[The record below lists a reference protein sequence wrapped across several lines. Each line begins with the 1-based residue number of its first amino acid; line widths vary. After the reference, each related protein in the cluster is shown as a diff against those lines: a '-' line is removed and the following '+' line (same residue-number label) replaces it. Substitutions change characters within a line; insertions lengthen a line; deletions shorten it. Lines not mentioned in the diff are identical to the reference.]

1 MGLLSASTEAGW
13 QAQEKIKL
21 EAINLETIGE
31 INLNRTEIR
40 LSGAGGQGIV
50 LAGQILGQ
58 AASLY
63 EKGKSAT
70 FTQSYGPEARGGSCS
85 AEVVISNKT
94 VGYPYVISP
103 QVLVI
108 MSQEAYNKYT
118 QNLSPGTLVIIDT
131 DLVKPDPN
139 NNLKILSIPATS
151 LARDL
156 GRVVVANII
165 MLGFMAAVSDAV
177 SAKALKESILATVPE
192 GTGEFNIKAFTAGY
206 DYGQKHGKKS

>member
-1 MGLLSASTEAGW
+1 MS
-13 QAQEKIKL
+13 
-21 EAINLETIGE
+21 
-31 INLNRTEIR
+31 RTEVR

-70 FTQSYGPEARGGSCS
+70 FTQSYGPEARGGACS
-85 AEVVISNKT
+85 AEVVISNES
-94 VGYPYVISP
+94 VGYPYVVNP

-108 MSQEAYNKYT
+108 MSQEAYNRYVPG
-118 QNLSPGTLVIIDT
+118 LSPKTLVIIDP
-131 DLVKPDPN
+131 DLVKPGASHN
-139 NNLKILSIPATS
+139 TNILSIPATS
-151 LARDL
+151 LARDM

-165 MLGFMAAVSDAV
+165 MLGFLATVSNVV

-206 DYGQKHGKKS
+206 EYGQKHGKNS

>member
-1 MGLLSASTEAGW
+1 MSRKEV
-13 QAQEKIKL
+13 
-21 EAINLETIGE
+21 
-31 INLNRTEIR
+31 R

-85 AEVVISNKT
+85 AEVVISNES
-94 VGYPYVISP
+94 VGYPYVINP

-118 QNLSPGTLVIIDT
+118 KGVRPDTLIIVDE
-131 DLVKPDPN
+131 DLVKPNPTN
-139 NNLKILSIPATS
+139 SPKLLSIPATR
-151 LARDL
+151 LAREM
-156 GRVVVANII
+156 GRVVVANIV
-165 MLGFMAAVSDAV
+165 MLGFVAAVSDVV

-192 GTGEFNIKAFTAGY
+192 GTGEFNIKAFTVGY
-206 DYGQKHGKKS
+206 EYGQKHGKNS

>member
-1 MGLLSASTEAGW
+1 LS
-13 QAQEKIKL
+13 
-21 EAINLETIGE
+21 
-31 INLNRTEIR
+31 RTEVR

-70 FTQSYGPEARGGSCS
+70 FTQSYGPEARGGACS
-85 AEVVISNKT
+85 AEVVISNES
-94 VGYPYVISP
+94 VGYPYVINP

-108 MSQEAYNKYT
+108 MSQEAYNKYVPG
-118 QNLSPGTLVIIDT
+118 LSPETLVIIDP
-131 DLVKPDPN
+131 DLVKPGASRN
-139 NNLKILSIPATS
+139 ANILSIPATS
-151 LARDL
+151 LARDM

-165 MLGFMAAVSDAV
+165 MLGFVAAVSNVV

-206 DYGQKHGKKS
+206 EYGQKYGKNS

>member
-1 MGLLSASTEAGW
+1 LIE
-13 QAQEKIKL
+13 
-21 EAINLETIGE
+21 E
-31 INLNRTEIR
+31 IDMSRTEIR

-70 FTQSYGPEARGGSCS
+70 LTQSYGPEARGGSCS
-85 AEVVISNKT
+85 AEVVITDESA
-94 VGYPYVISP
+94 GYPYVISP

-118 QNLSPGTLVIIDT
+118 QGLSQGTLVIIDN
-131 DLVKPDPN
+131 DLVKPDASRN
-139 NNLKILSIPATS
+139 HNVLSIRATS
-151 LARDL
+151 LAREM

-165 MLGFMAAVSDAV
+165 MLGFVAAVSNVV
-177 SAKALKESILATVPE
+177 SAKALRESILATVPE
-192 GTGEFNIKAFTAGY
+192 GTGEFNIKAFTIGY
-206 DYGQKHGKKS
+206 EHGQKHGNKS

>member
-1 MGLLSASTEAGW
+1 LSRTTE
-13 QAQEKIKL
+13 L
-21 EAINLETIGE
+21 
-31 INLNRTEIR
+31 R

-58 AASLY
+58 AVSLY
-63 EKGKSAT
+63 EKGKFAT

-85 AEVVISNKT
+85 AEIVVSDES

-118 QNLSPGTLVIIDT
+118 PNLSPETLVIIDP
-131 DLVKPDPN
+131 DLVKPN
-139 NNLKILSIPATS
+139 ASKKLEM
-151 LARDL
+151 

-165 MLGFMAAVSDAV
+165 MLGFLAAVSDVVAPQ
-177 SAKALKESILATVPE
+177 ALKKSILANVPE
-192 GTGEFNIKAFTAGY
+192 GTGEFNIKAFTLGY
-206 DYGQKHGKKS
+206 KYGLKQAKRSRA

>member
-1 MGLLSASTEAGW
+1 M
-13 QAQEKIKL
+13 K
-21 EAINLETIGE
+21 
-31 INLNRTEIR
+31 RTEIR
-40 LSGAGGQGIV
+40 ISGAGGQGIV

-70 FTQSYGPEARGGSCS
+70 LTQSYGPEARGGSCS
-85 AEVVISNKT
+85 AEVVISNES

-103 QVLVI
+103 QVLVV

-118 QNLSPGTLVIIDT
+118 QNLSPRTLVVLDQ
-131 DLVKPDPN
+131 DLVKPAPTD
-139 NNLKILSIPATS
+139 NLKILSIPATN
-151 LARDL
+151 LAREM

-165 MLGFMAAVSDAV
+165 MLGFVAAVSDVV

-192 GTGEFNIKAFTAGY
+192 GTGEFNIKAFTTGY
-206 DYGQKHGKKS
+206 EYGQKHGKKS

>member
-1 MGLLSASTEAGW
+1 MS
-13 QAQEKIKL
+13 
-21 EAINLETIGE
+21 
-31 INLNRTEIR
+31 RTEVRI
-40 LSGAGGQGIV
+40 SGAGGQGIV

-58 AASLY
+58 AISLY

-85 AEVVISNKT
+85 AEIVVSDES

-118 QNLSPGTLVIIDT
+118 SNLSPGTLVIIDP
-131 DLVKPDPN
+131 DLVKPSASKKFS
-139 NNLKILSIPATS
+139 LFSIPATN
-151 LARDL
+151 LAREM

-165 MLGFMAAVSDAV
+165 MLGFMTAVSDVVAPQ
-177 SAKALKESILATVPE
+177 ALKKSILATVPE
-192 GTGEFNIKAFTAGY
+192 GTGEFNIKAFTLGY
-206 DYGQKHGKKS
+206 EYGLKQVKKSGA

>member
-1 MGLLSASTEAGW
+1 VS
-13 QAQEKIKL
+13 
-21 EAINLETIGE
+21 
-31 INLNRTEIR
+31 RTEIR

-85 AEVVISNKT
+85 AEVVVSNEP

-108 MSQEAYNKYT
+108 MSQEAYKKYT
-118 QNLSPGTLVIIDT
+118 TGLRPETLIIIDP
-131 DLVKPDPN
+131 DLVKADTSRN
-139 NNLKILSIPATS
+139 ENILSIPATN
-151 LARDL
+151 LAREM

-165 MLGFMAAVSDAV
+165 MLGFVAAVSDVV

-192 GTGEFNIKAFTAGY
+192 GTGEFNIKAFITGY
-206 DYGQKHGKKS
+206 EYGQKHGKKS